1 MKEGLLINNE
11 SKIGNEILAHLVDH
25 PNARDTLEGIVEW
38 WLLERQI
45 KFQTARV
52 KEALSDL
59 VDKELLLERKGANS
73 HIHYQLNPTKYNEIQ
88 GLFTRI
94 SLFEKVH
101 FYNFVMLIELVSVRI
116 LPTNLNQK
124 EIGIHS
130 NLTVLQAPTGCPVAA
145 C

>member
-11 SKIGNEILAHLVDH
+11 SKIGNEILAYLVDH

-59 VDKELLLERKGANS
+59 VTRGLILEKKGSNS
-73 HIHYQLNPTKYNEIQ
+73 QIHYRVKQSAYEEIQ
-88 GLFTRI
+88 EFFKRKDG
-94 SLFEKVH
+94 
-101 FYNFVMLIELVSVRI
+101 
-116 LPTNLNQK
+116 
-124 EIGIHS
+124 
-130 NLTVLQAPTGCPVAA
+130 
-145 C
+145 

>member
-11 SKIGNEILAHLVDH
+11 SKIGNEILAYLVDH

-59 VDKELLLERKGANS
+59 VTRGLILEKKGSNS
-73 HIHYQLNPTKYNEIQ
+73 QIHYRINQSMLNEIQ
-88 GLFTRI
+88 ELFKQ
-94 SLFEKVH
+94 KV
-101 FYNFVMLIELVSVRI
+101 
-116 LPTNLNQK
+116 
-124 EIGIHS
+124 G
-130 NLTVLQAPTGCPVAA
+130 
-145 C
+145 